1 MFTFYNECD
10 IIVIIYI
17 MRCCYMDRNKAII
30 RTSIIGIAANLLLA
44 GFKASVG
51 LLTSSIAI
59 ILDAVNNLSD
69 VLSSVITII
78 GTKLAGKKPDK
89 KHPFGHGRIEYI
101 SALSIAVI
109 ILYAGITSLIE
120 SVKKIIHPKTPE
132 YTTAALVIVA
142 VAVIVKIVLGLY
154 VKKTGQKVNSS
165 SLIASGTD
173 ALMDSI
179 ISFSTLVAAVFFIFT
194 GYSLEA
200 WLGAVI
206 SIVIIKSGIEMLT
219 DSISDIIGQRV
230 DSDISKEVKK
240 TICTLPEVQ
249 GAYDLILHSYGP
261 DLLIGSVHIEVPDT
275 MTVSRL
281 DKLERSI
288 TDKVLA
294 EHNIILTGISVY
306 SVNTDGGKATE
317 IYNDIR
323 RTVMSHEFVLQIHGF
338 FFDEESRNII
348 FDVIIDFAA
357 PDSKALHAEIAREI
371 QDKYPDYKVEVRLDL
386 DVSD

>member
-1 MFTFYNECD
+1 
-10 IIVIIYI
+10 
-17 MRCCYMDRNKAII
+17 MDRNKVII
-30 RTSIIGIAANLLLA
+30 RTSFVGIAANLFLA
-44 GFKASVG
+44 GFKAAVG

-59 ILDAVNNLSD
+59 VLDAVNNLSD

-109 ILYAGITSLIE
+109 VLYAGFTSFVE
-120 SVKKIIHPKTPE
+120 SVKKIIHPRTPE

-142 VAVIVKIVLGLY
+142 AAVIVKIVLGLY

-179 ISFSTLVAAVFFIFT
+179 ISFSTLVAAAIFIIT
-194 GYSLEA
+194 GLSLEA

-206 SIVIIKSGIEMLT
+206 SIVIIKSGIEMLR

-230 DSDISKEVKK
+230 DSGISKEVKK
-240 TICTLPEVQ
+240 TICSLPEVQ

-275 MTVSRL
+275 MTVSKL

-288 TDKVLA
+288 TDKVLS

-317 IYNDIR
+317 IYSDIR

-338 FFDEESRNII
+338 FFDEESHTII

-357 PDSKALHAEIAREI
+357 PDSKALHAEITREI
-371 QDKYPDYKVEVRLDL
+371 QEKYPDYKVEVRLDL

>member
-1 MFTFYNECD
+1 
-10 IIVIIYI
+10 
-17 MRCCYMDRNKAII
+17 MDRNKVII

-44 GFKASVG
+44 GFKAAVG

-59 ILDAVNNLSD
+59 VLDAVNNLSD

-109 ILYAGITSLIE
+109 VLYAGITSLIE
-120 SVKKIIHPKTPE
+120 SVKKITHPKTPE
-132 YTTAALVIVA
+132 YTAAALVIVA
-142 VAVIVKIVLGLY
+142 AAVIVKIFLGLY
-154 VKKTGQKVNSS
+154 VKKTGKKVNSS

-173 ALMDSI
+173 ALMDSV
-179 ISFSTLVAAVFFIFT
+179 ISFSTLIAAVIFIIT
-194 GYSLEA
+194 GLSLEA

-240 TICTLPEVQ
+240 TICSLPEVQ

-306 SVNTDGGKATE
+306 SVNTNGGKATE

-371 QDKYPDYKVEVRLDL
+371 QEKYPDYKVEVRLDL

>member
-30 RTSIIGIAANLLLA
+30 RTSIMGIAANLLLA